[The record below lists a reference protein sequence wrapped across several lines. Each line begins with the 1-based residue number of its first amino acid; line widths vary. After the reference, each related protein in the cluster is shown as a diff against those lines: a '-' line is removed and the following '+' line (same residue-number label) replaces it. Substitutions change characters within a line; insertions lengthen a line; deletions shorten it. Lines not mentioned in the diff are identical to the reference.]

1 MDGKQALGPDFS
13 AETAAVDPSSCPSLS
28 PHLGLVIISQYNSV
42 IVQSTL
48 IDLINLIL
56 TRYPSERVGAGL
68 I

>member
-13 AETAAVDPSSCPSLS
+13 AETAAVDPS